1 MWRYSFSSLN
11 TSKLYFLLFLKLCFG
26 LCCVFDDTHRLSLVA
41 VSGGFSLQWLL
52 LFGST
57 GSGHAV
63 SGGFSLQWL
72 LSFGSAG
79 SGHAVSGGFSLQ
91 LLLSFG
97 SAGSGHAGSV
107 VWPRALSRGSL
118 VVAHGL
124 PCSMWGLPRPGIE
137 PVSPTLAGGVLTPGS
152 PGKSSILLS

>member
-1 MWRYSFSSLN
+1 M
-11 TSKLYFLLFLKLCFG
+11 
-26 LCCVFDDTHRLSLVA
+26 
-41 VSGGFSLQWLL
+41 SGGFSLQWLL

-79 SGHAVSGGFSLQ
+79 SGHA
-91 LLLSFG
+91 
-97 SAGSGHAGSV
+97 GSV
-107 VWPRALSRGSL
+107 VRPQALSRGSL
-118 VVAHGL
+118 IVAHGL
-124 PCSMWGLPRPGIE
+124 PCGMWGLPRPGIE

>member
-1 MWRYSFSSLN
+1 M
-11 TSKLYFLLFLKLCFG
+11 
-26 LCCVFDDTHRLSLVA
+26 
-41 VSGGFSLQWLL
+41 SGGFSLQWLL

-97 SAGSGHAGSV
+97 SAGSGHTGSV